1 MDIIFPLGKLRLE
14 ILARLLARY
23 RGADDKH
30 VILGG
35 AIGEDAAILD
45 IGDRYLV
52 AKTDPIT
59 FATDQIG
66 WYAVNVNANDVAVMG
81 ATPRWMMATILLPEG
96 KASLGLVEGIF
107 AQMDAAC
114 KDLGIALV
122 GGHTEVTPALPRP
135 IVVGT
140 LLGEVEKDRLIHTG
154 NAQPG
159 DEILLVKSIAIEGTA
174 IIARERGDEL
184 RARGYSEDVIGRARN
199 FLFDPGIS
207 VVAAAQIAA
216 ETKKVH
222 AMHDPTEGG
231 LAMGLHELAYAS
243 GTGLWVDRAR
253 IRILPECI
261 EFCREFGLDPLGLIA
276 SGALLVAVPPDTS
289 ARLQHLY
296 AQAGI
301 PCSVIGH
308 VTPPEEGIRIKNGG
322 VTRDLPRFDA
332 DEITRLF

>member
-1 MDIIFPLGKLRLE
+1 MDVLPLGKLHMDV
-14 ILARLLARY
+14 LARLLARY
-23 RGADDKH
+23 RGADDKC

-35 AIGEDAAILD
+35 AIGEDAAVLD
-45 IGDRYLV
+45 AGDHYLV
-52 AKTDPIT
+52 TKTDPIT

-81 ATPRWMMATILLPEG
+81 ATPRWMMVTILLPEG
-96 KASLGLVEGIF
+96 KASLALVDAIF
-107 AQMDAAC
+107 AQIDAAC

-140 LLGEVEKDRLIHTG
+140 LLGGVEKDRLIHTG
-154 NAQPG
+154 NAKPG

-184 RARGYSEDVIGRARN
+184 RARGYSEDVIVRARN

-207 VVAAAQIAA
+207 VVAPAQIAA
-216 ETKKVH
+216 QVNGVH

-231 LAMGLHELAYAS
+231 LATGLHELAYAS
-243 GTGLWVDRAR
+243 GTGLWVDQTR
-253 IRILPECI
+253 IHILPECVA
-261 EFCREFGLDPLGLIA
+261 FCREFGLDPLGLIA
-276 SGALLVAVPPDTS
+276 SGALLVAAPPDTS
-289 ARLQHLY
+289 ARIQTLY
-296 AQAGI
+296 ARAGV
-301 PCSVIGH
+301 PCSVIGY

-322 VTRDLPRFDA
+322 ITRDLPRFDA